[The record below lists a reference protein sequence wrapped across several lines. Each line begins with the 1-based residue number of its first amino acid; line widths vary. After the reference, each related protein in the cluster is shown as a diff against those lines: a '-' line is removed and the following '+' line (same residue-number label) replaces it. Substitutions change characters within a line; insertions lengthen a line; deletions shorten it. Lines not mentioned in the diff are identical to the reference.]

1 MEREADTYSSSEAA
15 QMLRKSNRH
24 VLQML
29 ESGELEGSKN
39 ESGRWRIPQQA
50 VHELLPSKP
59 PRGEGANVTSPV
71 AQQRSRKP
79 TTAPPRC
86 S

>member
-15 QMLRKSNRH
+15 VMLRKSNRR

-39 ESGRWRIPQQA
+39 ESGR
-50 VHELLPSKP
+50 
-59 PRGEGANVTSPV
+59 
-71 AQQRSRKP
+71 
-79 TTAPPRC
+79 
-86 S
+86 